1 MSWIRGQ
8 EDAPYLHVNSK
19 LGLQHTRRHLAAAS
33 YQSIYEFTVTQSQPM
48 V

>member
-19 LGLQHTRRHLAAAS
+19 LGLQHKAPLAAAS
-33 YQSIYEFTVTQSQPM
+33 YQSIYEFTVTQAQPM